1 MQTKYHPYQMNDI
14 YPLDIWYVIF
24 QHLDLLSKLRLIS
37 VCSAFNRS
45 FFITDMYDVADIYKD
60 RLTKQILKQRK
71 FERIISLDIHLC
83 NINNISF
90 LINLKKLNTY
100 NIDQEGIK
108 GLNLIEL
115 YAGCNEK
122 IKDVS
127 FMTNLK
133 KLHASGC
140 CGIDQKGIKGCN
152 LIELDANYNEKIKN
166 VSFMTNLKKLYAF
179 GNCGIDQNSI
189 KGLDL
194 ITLDVGCNKK
204 IKDVSFMTNLKKL
217 RASENCGIDQEGIRG
232 LDLIEL
238 DVNSNDKIN
247 DVSFMTSL
255 KKLNGVYYAL

>member
-1 MQTKYHPYQMNDI
+1 MQTKYRPYQMNDI
-14 YPLDIWYVIF
+14 YPLDIWHVIF

-37 VCSAFNRS
+37 VCSAFNHS
-45 FFITDMYDVADIYKD
+45 FFIANMYDVADIYKS

-90 LINLKKLNTY
+90 LTNLKKLNTY
-100 NIDQEGIK
+100 SINQEGIN
-108 GLNLIEL
+108 GLDLIEL
-115 YAGCNEK
+115 YACRNEK

-166 VSFMTNLKKLYAF
+166 VSFMTNLKKLYAL
-179 GNCGIDQNSI
+179 GYCGIDQEGIRECNLI
-189 KGLDL
+189 ELDA
-194 ITLDVGCNKK
+194 NYNEK
-204 IKDVSFMTNLKKL
+204 IKNVSFMTNLKKL
-217 RASENCGIDQEGIRG
+217 YAFGKCGIDQGGIKECN
-232 LDLIEL
+232 LIEL
-238 DVNSNDKIN
+238 YSNDKIN
-247 DVSFMTSL
+247 DISFMTSL
-255 KKLNGVYYAL
+255 KKLNGFYYAL